1 MTSRWIAL
9 LGMGSL
15 ALAGCEG
22 TKIELV
28 RTADSGFTLTQSSE
42 VPVYRTECDTEM
54 RYGPDPSCGYHEHCH
69 PCADPDHHSEHGSHC
84 TTEMR
89 SCYHPETVCY
99 RVLDRMVM
107 ATVRVNFDP
116 RARLLPG
123 QSEKVELTV
132 SGSGEEKTAD
142 LRIRGARYRYDFP
155 SRSSAFCG
163 RDRVEL
169 DIPVR
174 LDGSRE
180 DRPPNNLELVSG
192 GYSDPATFVAE
203 VGDPWLQVGDIRDS
217 VYRIQVKR
225 GLKTYLEAEVRRS
238 DLLKDHDEHGGL
250 RVVVRKGDA
259 GWRHDPK
266 VGAGRSY
273 TVEIAVRRDAAQFG
287 DRFSQELEAKIR
299 Y

>member
-1 MTSRWIAL
+1 MRSRWIAL

-28 RTADSGFTLTQSSE
+28 RTAESGFTLTQSAE

-54 RYGPDPSCGYHEHCH
+54 RYGPDPSCGYHEHCYH
-69 PCADPDHHSEHGSHC
+69 DHDHHHEHGSHC
-84 TTEMR
+84 ESVMN
-89 SCYHPETVCY
+89 SCNHLETVCY
-99 RVLDRMVM
+99 RVLDRMVL

-123 QSEKVELTV
+123 QSERVELTV
-132 SGSGEEKTAD
+132 SGSGEQKIVN
-142 LRIRGARYRYDFP
+142 LRIRGARYRYDYP
-155 SRSSAFCG
+155 ERSTAFAG
-163 RDRVEL
+163 RHSVEL

-174 LDGSRE
+174 LDASRE
-180 DRPPNNLELVSG
+180 DRPPNNLELISG
-192 GYSDPATFVAE
+192 GYTDPATFVVE
-203 VGDPWLQVGDIRDS
+203 IGDPWLQVGDIRES
-217 VYRIQVKR
+217 IYRIQVKR
-225 GLKTYLEAEVRRS
+225 GLKTYLETEVRRS
-238 DLLKDHDEHGGL
+238 DLLKDHDEHGGM
-250 RVVVRKGDA
+250 RVVVRKGGP

-266 VGAGRSY
+266 VGAGRTY

-287 DRFSQELEAKIR
+287 DRFSKELEAKIR